1 MEEKI
6 EVRILPKT
14 LAGKLVMLFY
24 IVYFAMVNPPLISI
38 ANRIHPTI
46 FGMPFLV
53 AWVLIWW
60 LLAGIV
66 AVIAAWKVWR

>member
-6 EVRILPKT
+6 EVRIFPKT

-24 IVYFAMVNPPLISI
+24 IVYFAMVNPPII
-38 ANRIHPTI
+38 GFANRIYPTI

-60 LLAGIV
+60 LLAGVV
-66 AVIAAWKVWR
+66 AIIAGWKVWR

>member
-6 EVRILPKT
+6 EIKILPKT

-24 IVYFAMVNPPLISI
+24 IVYFAMVNPPLIAL
-38 ANRIHPTI
+38 ANTIYPTI

-53 AWVLIWW
+53 AWVLLWW